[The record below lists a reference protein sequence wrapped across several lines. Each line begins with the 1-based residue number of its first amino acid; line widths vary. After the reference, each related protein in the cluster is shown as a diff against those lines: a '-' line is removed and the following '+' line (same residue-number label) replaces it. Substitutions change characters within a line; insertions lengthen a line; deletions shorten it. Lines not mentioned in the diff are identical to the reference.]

1 MRKLLFA
8 GAVAGGFLLLGGAP
22 AHADVLPAPAG
33 AQGSSLG
40 DLLTPTGNGLDPA
53 GGLNLE
59 SPLGGNLVDVQP
71 GDNTPNLTPSDL
83 LPAGDADTPIKP
95 TGRMPQA
102 GTAQRGLP
110 AADVLTG
117 ALPHPGGGRPGGGLP
132 TGGLPTG
139 SLPTGSLPIS
149 GLPIGGL
156 PTGSLL
162 NGGLL
167 PGGLL
172 GGLPLG
178 GSTPNGRISGDQT
191 ESGLLGSGLP
201 LLDRVA
207 GMLPDPAT
215 TNQMLPATDPT
226 DVSGM
231 PAGGTPVTPTGPAP
245 AASTDTSATGGDKR
259 LPEEPINGEATQ
271 KKDTRAFTGD
281 SRPVAGTDP
290 GFK

>member
-22 AHADVLPAPAG
+22 AHADVLPAPGG
-33 AQGSSLG
+33 AQGSSLN
-40 DLLTPTGNGLDPA
+40 DLLRPTGNGLDPA

-71 GDNTPNLTPSDL
+71 GDNTPHVTPPDL
-83 LPAGDADTPIKP
+83 LPAAGADSPIKP
-95 TGRMPQA
+95 TARTPQA
-102 GTAQRGLP
+102 GTVQRGLP
-110 AADVLTG
+110 AADTLSG
-117 ALPHPGGGRPGGGLP
+117 ALPHSVGNRP

-139 SLPTGSLPIS
+139 T
-149 GLPIGGL
+149 
-156 PTGSLL
+156 LL
-162 NGGLL
+162 SGGLL
-167 PGGLL
+167 GGGLL

-178 GSTPNGRISGDQT
+178 GSTPNSRMPADQS
-191 ESGLLGSGLP
+191 ESGPLGSGLP
-201 LLDRVA
+201 MLASVA

-215 TNQMLPATDPT
+215 TAQMLPASDPA

-231 PAGGTPVTPTGPAP
+231 PAGGTPVPPTEVPPTDPAP
-245 AASTDTSATGGDKR
+245 TDPALIDPPRAAGTSTSAGDDKR
-259 LPEEPINGEATQ
+259 LHEEPIDGEATR

-290 GFK
+290 GFR